1 MLSWLQFCA
10 WTRVGFLRGR
20 LVFFFVAVLVG
31 AFVALLVA
39 VLVFCFCV
47 VGGLAPGLVLARSFL
62 FLLVTILVV
71 ISAFDET

>member
-10 WTRVGFLRGR
+10 WTRVAFLRGR

-39 VLVFCFCV
+39 VLVFAFV
-47 VGGLAPGLVLARSFL
+47 VGGLAPGLVFAWSFQ
-62 FLLVTILVV
+62 FLLGTILVV
-71 ISAFDET
+71 IFCI